1 MNNQFT
7 HKLNSKPITLLST
20 LAVMAIFL
28 AACAPAAA
36 PTVIPPVA
44 LPTSAPTTVSTVP
57 TIDLASDA
65 KLGKFLVDEKGMALY
80 MFTKD
85 TPDQS
90 NCDAKC
96 LANWPALETSGTPK
110 AGPGVD
116 ASLVGT
122 ASLAGGAKIV
132 TYNHMPLYYF
142 VKDTQAG
149 QTSGE
154 DVGGVWYVVSPEG
167 DPIKPQVETSPTVTP
182 ATVTTEPTLN
192 VASDSNLG
200 EFLVDGKG
208 LTLYIFTKDGRDQS
222 NCDASCLANWPPVL
236 TQGNPIVG
244 PGVDASEVGSARLA
258 DGSMIVT
265 YDHRPLYYWIK
276 DVKPGDITGQG
287 VGGVWFMISPSGH
300 EIDDS
305 PQAISDPTPPSV
317 GKFVEPSIN
326 VASDPKL
333 GQILVDGKGMT
344 LYIFTKDV
352 PDQSKCDAS
361 CLANWPPLLTQG
373 NPALGPGVDDSK
385 IGTALMA
392 DGTKIVTYNHM
403 PLYYFIKDTKLGE
416 TSGQGVGSVWYVLS
430 PDGEIIGK

>member
-1 MNNQFT
+1 MNDQFT
-7 HKLNSKPITLLST
+7 HKPILKPLTLLSM

-44 LPTSAPTTVSTVP
+44 LPTSAPTAVSTVP
-57 TIDLASDA
+57 TIDVATDA
-65 KLGKFLVDEKGMALY
+65 KLGKFLVDSKGMALY

-96 LANWPALETSGTPK
+96 LASWPALETSGTPK

-167 DPIKPQVETSPTVTP
+167 KPIEPAAESSPTATP
-182 ATVTTEPTLN
+182 AAAVTEPTLS
-192 VASDSNLG
+192 VA
-200 EFLVDGKG
+200 
-208 LTLYIFTKDGRDQS
+208 T
-222 NCDASCLANWPPVL
+222 
-236 TQGNPIVG
+236 
-244 PGVDASEVGSARLA
+244 
-258 DGSMIVT
+258 
-265 YDHRPLYYWIK
+265 
-276 DVKPGDITGQG
+276 
-287 VGGVWFMISPSGH
+287 
-300 EIDDS
+300 
-305 PQAISDPTPPSV
+305 DPTL
-317 GKFVEPSIN
+317 GK
-326 VASDPKL
+326 
-333 GQILVDGKGMT
+333 ILVDGKGMT
-344 LYIFTKDV
+344 LYIFTKDL
-352 PDQSKCDAS
+352 PDQSNCDAS
-361 CLANWPPLLTQG
+361 CLANWPPLLIQG
-373 NPALGPGVDDSK
+373 NPVLGPGVDDSK
-385 IGTALMA
+385 IGTALLA

-403 PLYYFIKDTKLGE
+403 PLYYFIKDTKPGE
-416 TSGQGVGSVWYVLS
+416 TSG
-430 PDGEIIGK
+430 